1 MPAETPIRV
10 LLVEDDLRL
19 QTLGRKILER
29 HGYLVLLAGDGRAAV
44 ELAGSSHPD
53 LVLMDV
59 SLPEMDGLE
68 ATRLIKRAQPDLP
81 IVALT
86 AHAMER
92 DRERTRDAGCDGF
105 LSKPYQIPELL
116 AAVSEHLPPEPQR
129 GRVRT
134 LTSMVPV
141 ADPT

>member
-1 MPAETPIRV
+1 MPAEAPLRV
-10 LLVEDDLRL
+10 LLVEDDARL

-29 HGYLVLLAGDGRAAV
+29 HGYQVLLASDGRLAV
-44 ELAGSSHPD
+44 ELAGSGQPD

-68 ATRLIKRAQPDLP
+68 ATRLIKRTQPDLP

-92 DRERTRDAGCDGF
+92 DRERTREAGCDGF
-105 LSKPYQIPELL
+105 LSKPYQIPDLL
-116 AAVSEHLPPEPQR
+116 AAVSAHL
-129 GRVRT
+129 RT
-134 LTSMVPV
+134 
-141 ADPT
+141 A